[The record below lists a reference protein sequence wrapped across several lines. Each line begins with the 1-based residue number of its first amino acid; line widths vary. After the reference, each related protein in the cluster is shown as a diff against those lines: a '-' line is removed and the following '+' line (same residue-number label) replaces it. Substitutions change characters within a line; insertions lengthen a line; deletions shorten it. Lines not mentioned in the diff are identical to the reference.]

1 MSRNILEPTRI
12 EITLVFICQR
22 QVLCDEPGLIDQP
35 SIGIEENWRV
45 IEHMTFF
52 LAFDDIRCSP

>member
-35 SIGIEENWRV
+35 SIGIEEN
-45 IEHMTFF
+45 
-52 LAFDDIRCSP
+52 